1 MYVARLH
8 HVLTDATIVH
18 KNGTNELKT
27 TPSSRFCPAHSIYWA
42 HPAYKRTNRLQTA
55 TFPQQ
60 NGDHMNRRQF
70 LQQAAVASIVLPG
83 TALQPQPAHA
93 ATPTADRPGRQ
104 AGYYWLQLG
113 NVQVAAVS
121 DGTLRSSARLL
132 SEHQD
137 KVADALKNAYVT
149 SPRSTSVNAFLIL
162 ASDRRILV
170 DAGSGKL
177 LGPSVNKIVRS
188 LQNGGFGP
196 ADITDI
202 LLTHIHGDHS
212 GGLTVE
218 GKRIFP
224 AATVHVNR
232 VEADFWLSQANM
244 DNSPEYFR
252 PMFVKGR
259 ESLAPYLSAAKLS
272 TFEAGQTVLPGI
284 TAVAAP
290 GHTPGHTCY
299 MLESQGEKLLF
310 WGDTVHVAEAQFPL
324 PDTAIE
330 YDLDPQAAISQ
341 RQKLFA
347 QAAEKGHLVAGAHIS
362 FPGIGHVGKAAQGYQ
377 WFPIPYV
384 NDAVDQ

>member
-1 MYVARLH
+1 
-8 HVLTDATIVH
+8 
-18 KNGTNELKT
+18 
-27 TPSSRFCPAHSIYWA
+27 
-42 HPAYKRTNRLQTA
+42 
-55 TFPQQ
+55 
-60 NGDHMNRRQF
+60 MNRRQF
-70 LQQAAVASIVLPG
+70 IQQAAIASIILPG
-83 TALQPQPAHA
+83 TGLQPQPAHA
-93 ATPTADRPGRQ
+93 ATPPAGRPGKQ

-121 DGTLRSSARLL
+121 DGTLRSSARLI

-162 ASDRRILV
+162 ANDRRILV

-188 LQNGGFGP
+188 LQNGGVGP

-218 GKRIFP
+218 GKRVFP
-224 AATVHVNR
+224 SATVHVNR

-244 DNSPEYFR
+244 DNAPEYFR

-259 ESLAPYLSAAKLS
+259 ESLAPYLSAGKVS
-272 TFEAGQTVLPGI
+272 TFETGQTVLPGI

-299 MLESQGEKLLF
+299 LLESQGEKLLF

-341 RQKLFA
+341 RQQLFA
-347 QAAEKGHLVAGAHIS
+347 QAAEKGYLVAGAHIS